1 MDHFAPF
8 LFLKWLPWESGHMKS
23 IKKKVN
29 VTPLDAPNNLI
40 AGCFSVNFSRWQPVF
55 PDPNCDREGLSS
67 RLVSGDIRYV
77 NHAPLCP
84 VAGFKNSLV
93 TLDWSLFL
101 SRYSTIFPQLFL
113 NIFVYYDLRLTS
125 HSWKNVKTDRRKR
138 ENTHGWWVM
147 GSCLSFWKQPN

>member
-1 MDHFAPF
+1 
-8 LFLKWLPWESGHMKS
+8 MKS

-67 RLVSGDIRYV
+67 RLVSGDIVTLGKRMIGNLRYV

-84 VAGFKNSLV
+84 MAGFENSLV
-93 TLDWSLFL
+93 TLNWSLFL
-101 SRYSTIFPQLFL
+101 SRYSTIFPQLFR

-138 ENTHGWWVM
+138 ENTHG
-147 GSCLSFWKQPN
+147 